1 MSLVLPLLAILA
13 LIVGIIAMAMSIYNY
28 FRMSQEVRS
37 NAGWWINLVP
47 YIAFAF
53 PSALTPSGATYRS
66 RGTSWLLVAGAS
78 ASVVV
83 GARFIAD
90 R

>member
-28 FRMSQEVRS
+28 FRMSQEVR
-37 NAGWWINLVP
+37 ADAEWWVNLAP

-53 PSALTPSGATYRS
+53 PSALTPSGATYTS
-66 RGTSWLLVAGAS
+66 KGTIWLLVAGVS
-78 ASVVV
+78 AAVVV